1 MEQIHKDALRRTRV
15 ALVETLDVDII
26 YDELLGKDI
35 FTPIMME
42 YIKVSFLSLYKI
54 QKTQNI
60 LMRYF

>member
-15 ALVETLDVDII
+15 VLVETLDVDII

-42 YIKVSFLSLYKI
+42 YIKVRFLSLYRI
-54 QKTQNI
+54 FN
-60 LMRYF
+60 